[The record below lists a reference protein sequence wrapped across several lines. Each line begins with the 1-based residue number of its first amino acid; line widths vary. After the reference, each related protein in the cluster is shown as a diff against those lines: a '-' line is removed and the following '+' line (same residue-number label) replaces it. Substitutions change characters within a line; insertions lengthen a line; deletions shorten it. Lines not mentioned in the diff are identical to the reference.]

1 MKGKAQEVEHL
12 SFILWQYLVHLE
24 DTHTKKIKVPGLT
37 FEYNKFKKTKEHK
50 YPEVI
55 KCV

>member
-24 DTHTKKIKVPGLT
+24 DTHTKNLRFQVSHLNII
-37 FEYNKFKKTKEHK
+37 NFKKTKEHK